1 MCNFYKIKK
10 YLNFKMNTLTK
21 NLEDLKKILRSPK
34 LHLENL
40 FIDLKAEVDLAFTN
54 KLKNEKEGLDITE
67 KEGLDIARQEW
78 LLIIG
83 IIEIFREK
91 CFKKISHKDFNR
103 EFSIMFEEKVQIIEK
118 QLEDSNDVSSFLKIG
133 TQIEEIKYE
142 IKKILFSKQTIVFFN
157 NFDGNLGKPLL
168 VIVENEYLKSL
179 EQFKSKLDLEIKKN
193 MNLDENIRFKSVRS
207 IVASRAKKFRTVSL
221 HHDLC

>member
-1 MCNFYKIKK
+1 MNEIKTQLNEIKLMQQAPNLYLAK
-10 YLNFKMNTLTK
+10 Y
-21 NLEDLKKILRSPK
+21 I
-34 LHLENL
+34 
-40 FIDLKAEVDLAFTN
+40 IDLKAEVDLAFTN
-54 KLKNEKEGLDITE
+54 KLKNE

-193 MNLDENIRFKSVRS
+193 MNLDENIR
-207 IVASRAKKFRTVSL
+207 AKKFRTVSL